1 MWCNSD
7 CNAKSKPMIAWRK
20 CTRPKRNGG
29 VGVINLRSQNTALLL
44 KNLDKFYNRRN
55 IPWVNLI

>member
-1 MWCNSD
+1 MV
-7 CNAKSKPMIAWRK
+7 AWRK